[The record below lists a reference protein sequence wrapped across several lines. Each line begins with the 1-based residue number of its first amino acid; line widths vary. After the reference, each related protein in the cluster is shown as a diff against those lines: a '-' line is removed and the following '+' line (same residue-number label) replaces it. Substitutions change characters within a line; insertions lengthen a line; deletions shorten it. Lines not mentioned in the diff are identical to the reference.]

1 MKIHPLALLV
11 FVFCLLSLPFI
22 AVCQEMRSVNPI
34 STPARLKT
42 GGDIVRQPAA
52 LNTETVRSNVENM
65 FNSWNN
71 GDVTNMLSDNF
82 YDKTRFGEAMQT
94 NIPRDS
100 KIKVMGMGSVQTL
113 EQRIVTDPDGSKRRV
128 TLGSVNVN
136 SQVEFNDPSKGFVRV
151 PGTNEIVFEMSEKIK

>member
-1 MKIHPLALLV
+1 MQNRPLTLL
-11 FVFCLLSLPFI
+11 FFFFCVLILPVHAFG
-22 AVCQEMRSVNPI
+22 QEMRAINPI
-34 STPARLKT
+34 STPARLKI
-42 GGDIVRQPAA
+42 GGERVQKPTP
-52 LNTETVRSNVENM
+52 LNVENVRSNVENL
-65 FNSWNN
+65 FNTWNN
-71 GDVTNMLSDNF
+71 GDVTNVLSDNF

-113 EQRIVTDPDGSKRRV
+113 EQRIVTDPDGSKRKV

-151 PGTNEIVFEMSEKIK
+151 PGTNEIVFEMSEKLK